1 MFSRVIRRRH
11 VVLYS
16 FVIAFFI
23 SPSILF
29 ANNLSP
35 ARSIEVAIVAGEK
48 LPTLIGKEYE
58 NYSVM
63 VSDGDVLSPIP
74 YQFDER
80 NEGGFLYA
88 PGGSLE
94 LVGTEYVFDQED
106 ELAFMLKDAGLK
118 ASPELLASVPGK
130 IVAELEVELGDH
142 SRYAYLI
149 EGNDQRSEK
158 HYTHYDRETGLIK
171 TSAYSLQVDP
181 NNLLYWQDFIYEGFA
196 EKRSLLDTMKLRVNG
211 KLGFIKATI
220 HNKLIPNKVVAVKNG
235 PVRTIIEMDASIGLL
250 GINIIQA
257 GASVTITEN
266 STQFPVFVSIPK
278 AAAALSYLD
287 IEVSL
292 DFVNLGKARYR
303 TALGP
308 KEPVVQGGG
317 GADPKNLKV
326 DLEHNWLS
334 LNSKRNWDIIAFF
347 NRNKA
352 VTLTLEALY
361 KDTGL
366 DGEID
371 KPERVKGSYPQAGYI
386 IKDIPTGIS
395 STIGI
400 DLYYHKDFW
409 QGNNV
414 EFAAEEIRNPAN
426 INVSSL

>member
-1 MFSRVIRRRH
+1 MLLHVIRRH
-11 VVLYS
+11 SVALYS
-16 FVIAFFI
+16 FVIAFFVF
-23 SPSILF
+23 PSILS

-35 ARSIEVAIVAGEK
+35 ARSIEVAVVAGGK
-48 LPTLIGKEYE
+48 LPALIGKQYA

-63 VSDGDVLSPIP
+63 VADGEVLSPIP

-94 LVGTEYVFDQED
+94 LVGTEHVFDKED

-118 ASPELLASVPGK
+118 ASPELLASVSGK
-130 IVAELEVELGDH
+130 IVAELEIELGDH
-142 SRYAYLI
+142 ARYAYLI

-171 TSAYSLQVDP
+171 TNAYSLQVDP
-181 NNLLYWQDFIYEGFA
+181 DNLLFWQDFVYEGFT
-196 EKRSLLDTMKLRVNG
+196 EQRSLLDTMKLRVNG

-220 HNKLIPNKVVAVKNG
+220 HNKLIPNEVVAVKNG
-235 PVRTIIEMDASIGLL
+235 PVRTIIEMDASVGLL
-250 GINIIQA
+250 GINIIKA

-266 STQFPVFVSIPK
+266 STQFPVFVTIPK
-278 AAAALSYLD
+278 AAAALSYFD
-287 IEVSL
+287 VEVSL
-292 DFVNLGKARYR
+292 DFVDLEKARYR
-303 TALGP
+303 TELGP

-317 GADPKNLKV
+317 GADPKDLKV

-334 LNSKRNWDIIAFF
+334 LSSNRNWDIIAFF

-352 VTLTLEALY
+352 VTLTLEPLY
-361 KDTGL
+361 IDTAL

-400 DLYYHKDFW
+400 DLYYNKDFW

-414 EFAAEEIRNPAN
+414 ELAAEEIRNPAS
-426 INVSSL
+426 INVNTL